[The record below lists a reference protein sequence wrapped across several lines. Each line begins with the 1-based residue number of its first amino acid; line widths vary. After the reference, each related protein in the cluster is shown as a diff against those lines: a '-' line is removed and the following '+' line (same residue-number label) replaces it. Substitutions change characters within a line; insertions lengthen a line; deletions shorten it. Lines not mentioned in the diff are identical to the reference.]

1 MMQPLLKVQALSKSF
16 NLRAGLFS
24 RKRFEVLKDIS
35 FCLNQGETLA
45 IIGETGSG
53 KSTLAKLL
61 SGADSADSGQI
72 LLDGTIIEDK
82 GIRDQQC
89 RHIRM
94 IFQDSEASLNP
105 GLTIGDMLDDC
116 LQYNSDLDKETRANK
131 ISATLHKV
139 GLLNDHQ
146 HYYPHMFSGGQ
157 LQRVALARA
166 LILDPKVVVLDEAL
180 SSLDPSVRAQTVNLL
195 LKLQQETGLSY
206 ILITH
211 HLSLVRHISDHLVVL
226 DHGVIVES
234 GKTETIFGQPQSKV
248 TQKLLSC

>member
-1 MMQPLLKVQALSKSF
+1 
-16 NLRAGLFS
+16 
-24 RKRFEVLKDIS
+24 
-35 FCLNQGETLA
+35 
-45 IIGETGSG
+45 
-53 KSTLAKLL
+53 
-61 SGADSADSGQI
+61 
-72 LLDGTIIEDK
+72 
-82 GIRDQQC
+82 
-89 RHIRM
+89 
-94 IFQDSEASLNP
+94 
-105 GLTIGDMLDDC
+105 
-116 LQYNSDLDKETRANK
+116 
-131 ISATLHKV
+131 
-139 GLLNDHQ
+139 
-146 HYYPHMFSGGQ
+146 MFSGGQ

>member
-1 MMQPLLKVQALSKSF
+1 MQPFLKVQALSKSF

-24 RKRFEVLKDIS
+24 RKRFEVLKNIS

-195 LKLQQETGLSY
+195 LKLQQDTGLSY

-226 DHGVIVES
+226 DHGEIVES

>member
-1 MMQPLLKVQALSKSF
+1 MQPLLKVQTISKSF

-24 RKRFEVLKDIS
+24 RKRFDVLKNIS
-35 FCLNQGETLA
+35 FCLSKGETLA
-45 IIGETGSG
+45 VIGETGSG

-61 SGADSADSGQI
+61 AGAAPSDSGQI
-72 LLDGTIIEDK
+72 FLNGELIENK
-82 GIRDQQC
+82 GIRDNQC

-105 GLTIGDMLDDC
+105 GLTIGNMLDDC
-116 LQYNSDLDKETRANK
+116 LQYNADLDAKERLEK
-131 ISATLHKV
+131 IKVTLAKV

-195 LKLQQETGLSY
+195 LKLQQDTGLSY

-211 HLSLVRHISDHLVVL
+211 HLSLVRHISDQLVVL
-226 DHGVIVES
+226 DHGEIVEY
-234 GKTETIFGQPQSKV
+234 GKTEATFQNPQSKI
-248 TQKLLSC
+248 TQ